1 MSTSEP
7 LHPSGFS
14 PVASSSHTSL
24 PFPLPPSRGR
34 LIDTWRRPAVLDL
47 PGEIGRMVGP
57 AETAEPCRSRPTK
70 VAGAE
75 TMTRDYLVKVCVG
88 SNQGGGG
95 GGGALCLMNTDTGSA
110 VETDE
115 GIDCKSRSMCVKLTL
130 L

>member
-24 PFPLPPSRGR
+24 PLPLPLPSPSRGR

-47 PGEIGRMVGP
+47 PGEIGRMVSP

-75 TMTRDYLVKVCVG
+75 TMTRDYLVNVLGQIKEEG
-88 SNQGGGG
+88 EGGGH
-95 GGGALCLMNTDTGSA
+95 S
-110 VETDE
+110 V
-115 GIDCKSRSMCVKLTL
+115 
-130 L
+130 